1 MSVVLCCVVSDDV
14 SSETNVTSS
23 ALTGL
28 RSREIRSQF
37 TTQMSRAPKWLNE
50 GNAYSMVTEP

>member
-1 MSVVLCCVVSDDV
+1 MSDDV